1 MKMISRILL
10 FALLLAA
17 PFTAV
22 LSAQETGG
30 PRTSQAY
37 YKIQRGHEKEWVSL
51 YTRYHY
57 PVLKA
62 LKDKGYI
69 QSITLLT
76 RDRHHLSP
84 DWDYELQ
91 IVWRDKV
98 AQVTGTTPE
107 LHHSLFPD
115 WADFEK
121 GEAARWQ
128 IVEAHWDEELS
139 PVKLDK

>member
-1 MKMISRILL
+1 MKLINRILIVVLL
-10 FALLLAA
+10 FSAVASTSLLA
-17 PFTAV
+17 
-22 LSAQETGG
+22 EENGG

-57 PVLKA
+57 PLLKA
-62 LKDKGYI
+62 LKEKGYI
-69 QSITLLT
+69 RSITLLT

-98 AQVTGTTPE
+98 AQVTGLTPE
-107 LHHSLFPD
+107 LQHATFPD

-121 GEAARWQ
+121 GEVARWQ
-128 IVEAHWDEELS
+128 IVEAHWDEDLS
-139 PVKLDK
+139 PVKID